1 MRNFIVWA
9 ILITGVAYGGA
20 KFYLHSE
27 VSDAMDMVVLMTA
40 PYGDVEYDG
49 VRSTLT
55 GELTVEGVRLR
66 VDGYADD
73 LYIDRVGIDTPSF
86 LSLVALSDLTSK
98 GPDAMPEYI
107 GFLIEGMRIPVDAD
121 YFADLYE
128 FTLAFRQAEATEDV
142 SAQCTGKYGFSPA
155 TLAALGYE
163 EQVFDMYM
171 TLRDEKT
178 QYSIEMDMSMES
190 MWDVDIDIAFAGNMM
205 TEFMQGM
212 AYQPRLR
219 DMHIEFTD
227 RSLNQ
232 RVAKYCGELGLDSAD
247 TLRAQVDSF
256 KTIGETNGIEF
267 DQYIIDPYKEFV
279 LGKPTLVVTAKP
291 NKPVAFSQID
301 LYKPSD
307 VPALLNLSAVAR

>member
-55 GELTVEGVRLR
+55 GELTVEGVRVR
-66 VDGYADD
+66 IDGYTDD

-107 GFLIEGMRIPVDAD
+107 GFLVEGMRIPVDAD

-128 FTLAFRQAEATEDV
+128 FSLAIREAEATQEA

-232 RVAKYCGELGLDSAD
+232 RVAKYCGELGLDAAD
-247 TLRAQVDSF
+247 TLSAQVDSF
-256 KTIGETNGIEF
+256 MTIGESNGIEF

-291 NKPVAFSQID
+291 NNPVAFSQID

>member
-9 ILITGVAYGGA
+9 ILISGVAYGGA

-27 VSDAMDMVVLMTA
+27 VSDAMDMMVLMTA
-40 PYGDVEYDG
+40 PYGDLEYDG

-55 GELTVEGVRLR
+55 GELTVEGVRVR
-66 VDGYADD
+66 VDGYTDD

-107 GFLIEGMRIPVDAD
+107 GFLVEGMRIPVDAD

-128 FTLAFRQAEATEDV
+128 FSLAIREAEVTQDP

-163 EQVFDMYM
+163 EQVLDMYM

-232 RVAKYCGELGLDSAD
+232 RVAKYCGELGLDAAD
-247 TLRAQVDSF
+247 TLSAQVDSF
-256 KTIGETNGIEF
+256 MTIGESNGIEF

-291 NKPVAFSQID
+291 NNPVAF
-301 LYKPSD
+301 
-307 VPALLNLSAVAR
+307 

>member
-9 ILITGVAYGGA
+9 ILIAGVAYGGA
-20 KFYLHSE
+20 KFYLHNE
-27 VSDAMDMVVLMTA
+27 VSETMDMAVLMMA
-40 PYGDVEYDG
+40 PYADVEYSG

-55 GELTVEGVRLR
+55 GELTVEGMRVR
-66 VDGYADD
+66 VDGYSDD

-107 GFLIEGMRIPVDAD
+107 GFLVEGMRIPVDAD
-121 YFADLYE
+121 YFEDFYE
-128 FTLAFRQAEATEDV
+128 FSLAMREIDATEDA

-155 TLAALGYE
+155 TLEALGYE
-163 EQVFDMYM
+163 DQVLDMYM

-178 QYSIEMDMSMES
+178 QYSIEMDMSMAD
-190 MWDVDIDIAFAGNMM
+190 MWDADIDIAFAGNMM

-219 DMHIEFTD
+219 NMHIEFTD

-232 RVAKYCGELGLDSAD
+232 RVAKYCEELGLDAAD
-247 TLRAQVDSF
+247 TLRAQIESF
-256 KTIGETNGIEF
+256 KFVGESNGIEF
-267 DQYIIDPYKEFV
+267 DQYILDPYKEFV
-279 LGKPTLVVTAKP
+279 LGKPTLVVTAQP
-291 NKPVAFSQID
+291 NNPVAFSQID

>member
-40 PYGDVEYDG
+40 PYGDLEYDG

-55 GELTVEGVRLR
+55 GELTVEGVRVR
-66 VDGYADD
+66 IDGYTDD

-86 LSLVALSDLTSK
+86 LSLIALSDLTSK

-107 GFLIEGMRIPVDAD
+107 GFLVEGMRIPVDAD

-128 FTLAFRQAEATEDV
+128 FSLAIREAEVTQEASE
-142 SAQCTGKYGFSPA
+142 QCTGKYGFSPA

-232 RVAKYCGELGLDSAD
+232 RVAKYCGELGLDAAD

-256 KTIGETNGIEF
+256 KTIGESNGIEF

-291 NKPVAFSQID
+291 NNPVAFSQID

>member
-55 GELTVEGVRLR
+55 GELTVEGVRVR
-66 VDGYADD
+66 VDGYTDD

-107 GFLIEGMRIPVDAD
+107 GFLVEGMRIPVDAD
-121 YFADLYE
+121 YFEDLYE
-128 FTLAFRQAEATEDV
+128 FTLAVREAGTTQEA
-142 SAQCTGKYGFSPA
+142 SEQCTGKYGFSPA

-163 EQVFDMYM
+163 EQVVDMYM

-178 QYSIEMDMSMES
+178 QYSIEMDMSMEN

-219 DMHIEFTD
+219 NMHIEFTD

-232 RVAKYCGELGLDSAD
+232 RVAKYCGELGLDAAD

-256 KTIGETNGIEF
+256 KFVGESNGIEF

-291 NKPVAFSQID
+291 NNPVAFSQID